1 MRLVFIGPPGAGKGT
16 QAAMLSSALGVP
28 HISTGDLFRRHRER
42 RTPLGRDAERYLD
55 AGELVPDS
63 VTVDM
68 VRMRLDEPDAR
79 HGFILDGFPRTVPQ
93 ADGLTLLLDGSGV
106 KLDAVVEFT
115 APEDVLVDRLL
126 ARGRQ
131 DDAEDVIRNRQ
142 RVYHRD
148 TAPVLAYYADLLVSV
163 DAVGGAEQIAD
174 EVLTRLQ
181 AEPQAGR
188 HQRHR
193 GN

>member
-1 MRLVFIGPPGAGKGT
+1 MRLVLIGPPGAGKGT

-28 HISTGDLFRRHRER
+28 HISTGDLFRDHTAR
-42 RTPLGRDAERYLD
+42 RTQLGQDAGRYLD
-55 AGELVPDS
+55 AGELVPDP

-68 VRMRLDEPDAR
+68 VRQRLGEPDAR

-93 ADGLTLLLDGSGV
+93 ADGLARILDEHGE
-106 KLDAVVEFT
+106 KLDAVVELT

-126 ARGRQ
+126 AHGRQ

-148 TAPVLAYYADLLVSV
+148 TAPLLAYYADLLTSV
-163 DAVGGAEQIAD
+163 GAVGSTEQIAD

-181 AEPQAGR
+181 AGPRPER
-188 HQRHR
+188 HP
-193 GN
+193 GT